1 MLTNL
6 TLSTLIMTLCVLREV
21 PQLWLPAALIDNTID
36 LGGVAP
42 AHDRLAKIRPLSLSL
57 TTCQSGML
65 LNHCNQFIHSVRK
78 QMLYS
83 ITGRLLSPW
92 LLFMLRI
99 AFFSCFKLQ
108 MGQNTVLETEC
119 LLPAQHCAAEC
130 SGLKVKKCQ
139 WSLLLG
145 WGLGGAARSAN
156 TTIHKTMRFSSWS
169 LAGK

>member
-42 AHDRLAKIRPLSLSL
+42 AHDRLAKIRPLSLSS
-57 TTCQSGML
+57 TTCQSGVL

-83 ITGRLLSPW
+83 ITGWLLSPW
-92 LLFMLRI
+92 LLFMLRT
-99 AFFSCFKLQ
+99 AFFSCFKPRILFWK
-108 MGQNTVLETEC
+108 QNVYSLLSIVQLNVLAWRLRSVSGVC
-119 LLPAQHCAAEC
+119 FGGGGWGGLPALRTLQFTKQCAFQVD
-130 SGLKVKKCQ
+130 L
-139 WSLLLG
+139 
-145 WGLGGAARSAN
+145 
-156 TTIHKTMRFSSWS
+156 
-169 LAGK
+169 